1 LKMEHSDSEDET
13 GLTQEQMDKLAQLQ
27 DLTGIEDTEVCRAL
41 LEDQNWDLEGAAR
54 NHLGIPSD
62 SNNQNSDDNEQSRG
76 APAGPVQRANA
87 NIGALD
93 RNQISRL
100 PQLLMFVL
108 SLPLR
113 IMSQSL
119 EGAIGFISSLFGFP
133 PRRSNAVRDPVGDVR
148 RFSSDFDSKYGNDH
162 VPFYIGSY
170 SQVLDEAKRELKF
183 LLVYLHSDDHQDT
196 DRFCAQTLCNSEVV
210 RFVTD
215 NMIFWGCSVN
225 HPEGYR
231 VSEALRES
239 TYPFLAVIVLRQ
251 NRMVVVGRRE
261 GTIAP
266 DALLI
271 WLEKTIREYEAFIVA
286 ARADRD
292 ERNFNREI
300 RSEQEAV
307 FAETLRQDQER
318 EEQRLEAERKRQE
331 EEEVRKKAEEEERQ
345 RIEEEYER
353 KNKIQRLK
361 IDLAVEI
368 PEEPDKDCVDSIRIL
383 IKLPG
388 GQRLERRFLPTH
400 SLKHLYYFV
409 FCHPDSPDEFDIV
422 TNFPRRTLQCK
433 PSAESPE
440 PPSLK
445 EAGFG
450 RSEMLFVND
459 LEA

>member
-1 LKMEHSDSEDET
+1 MEHSDSEDESS
-13 GLTQEQMDKLAQLQ
+13 LTQEQMDKLAQLQ

-41 LEDQNWDLEGAAR
+41 LESQDWDLEGAAR
-54 NHLGIPSD
+54 NHLGIPSEP
-62 SNNQNSDDNEQSRG
+62 NNENDRSENQVEDPPVVENNVPPRG
-76 APAGPVQRANA
+76 SL
-87 NIGALD
+87 GAVR

-100 PQLLMFVL
+100 PELLLFVV
-108 SLPLR
+108 SLPIR
-113 IMSQSL
+113 IVSQSL
-119 EGAIGFISSLFGFP
+119 EGAIGFLSSLFGFP

-148 RFSSDFDSKYGNDH
+148 RFSSEFDKKYGTNH
-162 VPFYIGSY
+162 VPFHVASY
-170 SQVLDEAKRELKF
+170 SQVLDEAKKELRF
-183 LLVYLHSDDHQDT
+183 LLVYLHSEDHQDT
-196 DRFCAQTLCNSEVV
+196 DRFCVETLSNSDVV
-210 RFVTD
+210 RYVTE
-215 NMIFWGCSVN
+215 NMICWGCSVRY
-225 HPEGYR
+225 PEGYR

-261 GTIAP
+261 GSIAP
-266 DALLI
+266 DAFI
-271 WLEKTIREYEAFIVA
+271 TWLEKTIRDYEAFIVA

-318 EEQRLEAERKRQE
+318 EEQRLEEERKKQE
-331 EEEVRKKAEEEERQ
+331 AEELRKKAEEEERQ
-345 RIEEEYER
+345 RIEEEHER
-353 KNKIQRLK
+353 KNRIQRLK

-368 PEEPDKDCVDSIRIL
+368 PDEPDRDCAESIRIL

-433 PSAESPE
+433 PSPDSPE
-440 PPSLK
+440 PPSLQ
-445 EAGFG
+445 EAGFS

-459 LEA
+459 LDA